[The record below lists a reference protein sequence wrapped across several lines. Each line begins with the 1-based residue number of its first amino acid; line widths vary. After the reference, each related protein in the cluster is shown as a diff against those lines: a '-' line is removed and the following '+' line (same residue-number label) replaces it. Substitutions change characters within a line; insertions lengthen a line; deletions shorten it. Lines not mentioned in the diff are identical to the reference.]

1 MHGPSMQFLEF
12 RVQKWLIKH
21 KKSFKTNS
29 ECGPIMIR
37 QPPLDDNIGDGNVA
51 RMIGFVIDS
60 SGTGFGNIALF
71 SIGRRM
77 FVSKS
82 PFKS

>member
-1 MHGPSMQFLEF
+1 
-12 RVQKWLIKH
+12 
-21 KKSFKTNS
+21 
-29 ECGPIMIR
+29 MIR
-37 QPPLDDNIGDGNVA
+37 QPPLDDNIIGDGNVA

-71 SIGRRM
+71 SIERRM